1 MYIYNN
7 LKIMSDYLFWAILVF
22 MNFTSLMFALLLQT
36 LYSFCAYFVWI
47 AFKKKEYENVRKEI
61 GR

>member
-1 MYIYNN
+1 M
-7 LKIMSDYLFWAILVF
+7 FR
-22 MNFTSLMFALLLQT
+22 NFYQPYVMFDLPLQT

>member
-1 MYIYNN
+1 M
-7 LKIMSDYLFWAILVF
+7 VF
-22 MNFTSLMFALLLQT
+22 RNFYQPYVMFDLPLQT